1 MAAAGGAQGAEGQ
14 AELVQQLREQL
25 AQAHQTIEGLRA
37 RDFDAVCA
45 QLPAEQGAQA
55 GRPGAEGDLLT
66 LLLAAGRVARDGV
79 DRYVQKRP
87 QKFPD
92 LQELAGGG
100 AAAAAGDALP
110 NLQEEDWQEFR
121 AGAPELGVLLE
132 EVLLCADRYR
142 PVRVD
147 ADQLPP
153 GTAIE
158 KPPTRRD
165 RGSAGRGRTGLS
177 ER

>member
-14 AELVQQLREQL
+14 AELARLREQL
-25 AQAHQTIEGLRA
+25 AQAQQTIEELRA

-45 QLPAEQGAQA
+45 QLPAELGAQA

-100 AAAAAGDALP
+100 AAAGGAAGEAAGGAAG
-110 NLQEEDWQEFR
+110 QE
-121 AGAPELGVLLE
+121 AGE
-132 EVLLCADRYR
+132 
-142 PVRVD
+142 
-147 ADQLPP
+147 
-153 GTAIE
+153 
-158 KPPTRRD
+158 
-165 RGSAGRGRTGLS
+165 
-177 ER
+177 